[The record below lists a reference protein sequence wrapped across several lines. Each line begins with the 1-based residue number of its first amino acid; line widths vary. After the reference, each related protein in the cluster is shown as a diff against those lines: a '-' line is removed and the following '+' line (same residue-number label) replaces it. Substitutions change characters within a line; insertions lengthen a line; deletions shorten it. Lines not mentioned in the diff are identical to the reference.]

1 MKYGTVQ
8 IFSTDKSILMNSIY
22 ESSQNVKTTKEN
34 KEKEIDGGQERGR
47 KEDVFLN
54 IVFFSR
60 YEMRLARG
68 NLEIIVSLVITLI

>member
-47 KEDVFLN
+47 KEGVFLN
-54 IVFFSR
+54 IVFFQ
-60 YEMRLARG
+60 
-68 NLEIIVSLVITLI
+68 SL